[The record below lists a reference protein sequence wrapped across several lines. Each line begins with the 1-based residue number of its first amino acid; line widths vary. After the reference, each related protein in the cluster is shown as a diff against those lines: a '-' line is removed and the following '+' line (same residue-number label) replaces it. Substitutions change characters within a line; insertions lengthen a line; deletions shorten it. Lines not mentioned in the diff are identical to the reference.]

1 MEFNALHP
9 EQFVKERGWE
19 DTPNPFAPKRP
30 IPAHTYS
37 DKHIFIY
44 ANQLWYD
51 IDATT
56 NMVGRARR
64 NNQTAQEDVV
74 PTSENDEERP
84 LFYRWFDKYFAK
96 VETILTAY
104 VMKPTGNVRDNAIK
118 QWEEKELWLRMPDSW
133 DETRYDALVQAIHD
147 YISSGAL
154 YEYFSIML
162 TSKDPLTVDKY
173 GQVEEAEQSIIDLAN
188 TVKPGSLPHMLK
200 PFG

>member
-19 DTPNPFAPKRP
+19 DTPNPYAPKRP

-118 QWEEKELWLRMPDSW
+118 QWEEKELWLHMPDSW

>member
-64 NNQTAQEDVV
+64 NDQTAQEDVV

>member
-19 DTPNPFAPKRP
+19 DTPNPYAPKRP
-30 IPAHTYS
+30 IPAHTHS

-84 LFYRWFDKYFAK
+84 LFFRWFDKYFAK

-118 QWEEKELWLRMPDSW
+118 QWEEKELWLHMPDSW

>member
-9 EQFVKERGWE
+9 EQFVKEHGWE

-30 IPAHTYS
+30 IPAHTYF

-64 NNQTAQEDVV
+64 NDQTAQEDVV

-188 TVKPGSLPHMLK
+188 TVKPGSLPHMQK

>member
-37 DKHIFIY
+37 DKHIFVY

-188 TVKPGSLPHMLK
+188 TVKPGSLPHILK